1 MFPSRHESVQ
11 KCFASFESEMRPSLY
26 GVPFPGSSVRGLPCP
41 CVQVLFETD
50 DLETALWAELLAVL
64 LRYKRPHP
72 KHPPYLEDKIGED
85 GRNSKGYG
93 GFVRGACLV
102 RIKLQQP
109 ELDFIKAALP
119 HLPVHEGMC
128 KSRPP
133 ANCITEEQVNQ
144 MRRDLEKKIAPFPWC
159 VDMHIKNA
167 CFNCGVKGHYSR
179 FCTEIYAGAEAMDY
193 DYFPDMVRGQAKRER
208 EAHKATVENE
218 KKKKATRTKKT
229 IAKKEPK
236 FGDKKRCGT
245 PNSDVPVP
253 CQDFYEKGHE
263 NEGRCIICKRKP
275 LNKSKRGGAYKRK
288 FDKERC
294 EQCSYITRDGRRI
307 CRECKRGPPH

>member
-1 MFPSRHESVQ
+1 
-11 KCFASFESEMRPSLY
+11 
-26 GVPFPGSSVRGLPCP
+26 
-41 CVQVLFETD
+41 
-50 DLETALWAELLAVL
+50 
-64 LRYKRPHP
+64 
-72 KHPPYLEDKIGED
+72 
-85 GRNSKGYG
+85 
-93 GFVRGACLV
+93 
-102 RIKLQQP
+102 
-109 ELDFIKAALP
+109 
-119 HLPVHEGMC
+119 
-128 KSRPP
+128 
-133 ANCITEEQVNQ
+133 
-144 MRRDLEKKIAPFPWC
+144 
-159 VDMHIKNA
+159 MHIKNA

-294 EQCSYITRDGRRI
+294 EQQQVPHASEILHLMVAGAHIHPRQSRDAHRGICGLFCTTTR
-307 CRECKRGPPH
+307 